1 MTSDPPRPS
10 VPGSIPD
17 ALSAVNRLHDD
28 YWNLVRRVEKCIN
41 LRRFEQ
47 ADLILSTLGSALG
60 NAYHFRVQAAR
71 LLAARGHWP
80 ALIQLCRE
88 LLAIDANDPQALGLL
103 VSAWAQMREFSSAL
117 ALVASTPAVY
127 LSAEWAL
134 ETLFSALGHQDK
146 TGLDL
151 ASAIRNAGA
160 AEGRGEL
167 WEARMYRLAGEPET
181 AAKILLPLTRR
192 RGAGLAAQVE
202 LALTRVQMPSWH
214 QHIGTFEAI
223 LKEPAILPAAAETL
237 RRSVKLHALL
247 KACYQRGGRG
257 KADFHVPD
265 SFFEIVFEHTRNPIY
280 APVSGRVALVG
291 ATMAAGGAERALGS
305 AFAGLRASGAASAE
319 LWLYSRSP
327 ALQHDFFLK
336 EMAIDSEH
344 PDACFGLTFE
354 QPGEPFSYLPP
365 GTAHNAQAIHDMIA
379 LRRPEILHAWQ
390 DTTNLE
396 AAFAGVLAG
405 VPRIILHPHNMRPDL
420 VHNAPVVGSL
430 RRGYRALL
438 DRGDVDIVFV
448 SEASRHDYLIWLG
461 HEGHER
467 CHVVY
472 NGFDCP
478 PELSPSALRARRTAI
493 RRELGIPPEAKV
505 VGGVFRFHKVKR
517 PQLWLNVAKAAL
529 RQDPGLIF
537 AIFGDGPEL
546 EGAKEH
552 ARRLGIDRQ
561 VRFPGK
567 VKAADEKVVA
577 FDVLLHTS
585 ETEGL
590 PTVLIEAQVAGVP
603 VVAYGTGGVP
613 ECLHPAF
620 SEVCRSDSA
629 DELSKALL
637 GMLERRPRGKAVRD
651 AARVLRE
658 RFSRR
663 AMVKHLERIYGL

>member
-1 MTSDPPRPS
+1 MTSDAPQLA

-28 YWNLVRRVEKCIN
+28 YWQLVRQVEECIN

-47 ADLILSTLGSALG
+47 AEIILSTLGGALG

-71 LLAARGHWP
+71 LLAARGQWP
-80 ALIQLCRE
+80 ALIQSCRE
-88 LLAIDANDPQALGLL
+88 LLAIEANDPETLGLL
-103 VSAWAQMREFSSAL
+103 ITAWAQMREFSSAL

-127 LSAEWAL
+127 LLAEWAL
-134 ETLFSALGHQDK
+134 ETLFTVLGHQDK

-151 ASAIRNAGA
+151 APAIRNAA
-160 AEGRGEL
+160 AAKGRGKL
-167 WEARMYRLAGEPET
+167 WEARMYRLSGELET
-181 AAKILLPLTRR
+181 AEKLLLSLTKRR
-192 RGAGLAAQVE
+192 DIGLAAQME

-214 QHIGTFEAI
+214 QHIGTFEAM
-223 LKEPAILPAAAETL
+223 LEESAILPAAAETL
-237 RRSVKLHALL
+237 RRSVKCHAML
-247 KACYQRGGRG
+247 KASYQRGGRG
-257 KADFHVPD
+257 KADFHMPD
-265 SFFEIVFEHTRNPIY
+265 SFLEIVFEQTRNPVY

-319 LWLYSRSP
+319 LWLYSRNPSV
-327 ALQHDFFLK
+327 QHDFFLK

-344 PDACFGLTFE
+344 PDACFDLTFE

-379 LRRPEILHAWQ
+379 LRRPEVLHAWQ

-420 VHNAPVVGSL
+420 VHNAPVIGSL

-438 DRGDVDIVFV
+438 DRSDVHVVFV
-448 SEASRHDYLIWLG
+448 SEASRHDYLNWLG
-461 HEGHER
+461 HQGHER

-478 PELSPSALRARRTAI
+478 PVLSPPALRARRTAI
-493 RRELGIPPEAKV
+493 RRELGIPSEAKV
-505 VGGVFRFHKVKR
+505 VGGVFRFHKLKR
-517 PQLWLNVAKAAL
+517 PQLWLDVAEAAL
-529 RQDPGLIF
+529 CQDPGLIF

-546 EGAKEH
+546 ESAKEH
-552 ARRLGIDRQ
+552 AHRLGIDRQ

-567 VKAADEKVVA
+567 VKSADEKVVA

-620 SEVCRSDSA
+620 SEVCRGDSA
-629 DELSKALL
+629 AELSKALL
-637 GMLERRPRGKAVRD
+637 GMLERRPSGKAVRD
-651 AARVLRE
+651 AAWVLRE

-663 AMVKHLERIYGL
+663 SMVKHLERIYGL